1 MEPGLKL
8 GIVYIGKAG
17 GKVRTNEKNA
27 QKLNAKITLDG
38 IHLASKL
45 VKFHTIPVT

>member
-17 GKVRTNEKNA
+17 GKVRFVLRFLGNT
-27 QKLNAKITLDG
+27 
-38 IHLASKL
+38 SKKAEVL
-45 VKFHTIPVT
+45 GTSLCR